1 MSDGDIPGRLRIWA
15 DGLEIVK
22 SHAQALMARTAADE
36 IERLR
41 VERDEARR
49 VSISLQVQGQW
60 QSGQP
65 NYLKE
70 TEWQAKRRI
79 AQELGWDCFKEDSK

>member
-41 VERDEARR
+41 VERDEARKE
-49 VSISLQVQGQW
+49 LCYGDDECW
-60 QSGQP
+60 Q
-65 NYLKE
+65 
-70 TEWQAKRRI
+70 TDAQARERARRF
-79 AQELGWDCFKEDSK
+79 GWDCFKEDSND